1 MDTSRASSTL
11 HSFDCVGGRVAS
23 RFARDSLHAIE
34 TRPRHCLL
42 RVRCSY
48 KFKFLRT
55 ATCMPTALMGSTD
68 GDHAGVSRVQMDAQG
83 MLKVQHL
90 LHIARPA
97 SSSGGGF
104 GGGGGG
110 GVRQTAGGT
119 MDSLADPPASL
130 PYTGGLASDEGGG
143 SVVVPVTFVLFPEEK
158 VEADAQAD
166 DDAGPASRAE
176 PAPRSSPEL

>member
-1 MDTSRASSTL
+1 
-11 HSFDCVGGRVAS
+11 
-23 RFARDSLHAIE
+23 
-34 TRPRHCLL
+34 
-42 RVRCSY
+42 
-48 KFKFLRT
+48 
-55 ATCMPTALMGSTD
+55 MPTALMGSTD

-110 GVRQTAGGT
+110 GVHN
-119 MDSLADPPASL
+119 
-130 PYTGGLASDEGGG
+130 TGGLASDAGGG

-158 VEADAQAD
+158 IEADAQAD